1 MEVEPK
7 EKIIKKVS
15 KWTSHVRAHRLA
27 NPDKSY
33 KQCLIDSKKDY
44 VK

>member
-1 MEVEPK
+1 MEDQPK

-15 KWTSHVRAHRLA
+15 KWTLHVRKHREA
-27 NPDKSY
+27 NPEKTY

-44 VK
+44 IK